1 MISSDE
7 QDRRIDG
14 FGKKI
19 ILAFRGA
26 RVFSTARG
34 AGDEPSFSWH
44 GIAPCV
50 HVSPPFVLKDVP
62 PKTARLRFVM
72 HDKDAPHFHHGGST
86 IMYTGPQIAEGAIS
100 YIGPCPPAGQKHH
113 YVWTIEAL
121 DAGGHVLSQTLAS
134 GAFPVK

>member
-1 MISSDE
+1 MASA
-7 QDRRIDG
+7 
-14 FGKKI
+14 KKSFWLFAV
-19 ILAFRGA
+19 LACFLPHA
-26 RVFSTARG
+26 ALAMSA
-34 AGDEPSFSWH
+34 SFSWH